1 MRVTNGMMISNS
13 MNNINTNKQL
23 MSIYENQQATEKKIM
38 RPSDD
43 PVIAIRALKYRTSL
57 NEISQ
62 YVDKNIPDAESWI
75 STTQGAL
82 NNISEM
88 FTDIFQYCNQ
98 GSTDS
103 FKTDNRESII
113 DSLQKLK
120 DSVYG
125 EGNVDFAGRYVFTGY
140 KTDKTLI
147 FQSDDASLKYS
158 ITQDFK
164 GTDIEKFTY
173 TTNKVDVN
181 NITDLTSS
189 VPDGKDVYLIKFAYN
204 DTDDKLPTFTYT
216 DANGAVQ
223 TVNITAAT
231 QTNNAY
237 ETVLNANGAKVSY
250 DAVNGQLVMNEAAYK
265 QYIEQDNM
273 TITYEKTGF
282 NKGEVR
288 PEHYFKC
295 SDITDAANPKDYNV
309 NAVSQDIYYNIN
321 YGQTLKVNTQA
332 NESIDIY
339 IGRTIQDMQNT
350 LSTLK
355 TAEEKVSKLKSMIN
369 SGTYTGN
376 DLDNLNSMLEAA
388 NMEVDYA
395 KKNVQTVFS
404 QSNTKMKNYQ
414 KTVELGLSELGSRDS
429 RLSLVKARLKEQQNN
444 IKELQSKNE
453 DVELEEAVINLAQA
467 QMVYNASLNAASKIV
482 QQSLVDF
489 I

>member
-13 MNNINTNKQL
+13 MNNINTNKQI
-23 MSIYENQQATEKKIM
+23 MSVYENQQATEKKIM

-75 STTQGAL
+75 STTEGAL
-82 NNISEM
+82 NNISDM

-120 DSVYG
+120 DGIYG

-140 KTDKTLI
+140 KTDKTLV
-147 FQSDDASLKYS
+147 FPADDANLKYE
-158 ITQDFK
+158 ITQNFK

-173 TTNKVDVN
+173 TTNTVDVN
-181 NITDLTSS
+181 NIASRTDK
-189 VPDGKDVYLIKFAYN
+189 VPEGKDVYLLKFAYN
-204 DTDDKLPTFTYT
+204 ATDDTIPSFTYT
-216 DANGAVQ
+216 DAQGVTQ
-223 TVNITAAT
+223 TINITAAT
-231 QTNNAY
+231 ATKNAY
-237 ETVLNANGAKVSY
+237 ETVLDANTPAVSY
-250 DAVNGQLVMNEAAYK
+250 DAVNGQLVMNEAAYR
-265 QYIEQDNM
+265 QYISQDNM
-273 TITYEKTGF
+273 TVTYEKTGF

-309 NAVSQDIYYNIN
+309 NSTSQDIYYNIN
-321 YGQTLKVNTQA
+321 YGQSLKVNTQA

-388 NMEVDYA
+388 SMEVDYA

-404 QSNTKMKNYQ
+404 QSNTKMQNYQ
-414 KTVELGLSELGSRDS
+414 KTVELALSELGSRDN
-429 RLSLVKARLKEQQNN
+429 RLSLVKARLTEQKTN

-453 DVELEEAVINLAQA
+453 DVELEDAVINLAQA

>member
-88 FTDIFQYCNQ
+88 FADIFQYCNQ

-120 DSVYG
+120 DSIYG

-147 FQSDDASLKYS
+147 FQSDDANLQYS
-158 ITQDFK
+158 ITQNFK

-181 NITDLTSS
+181 NIKDLKSS

-204 DTDDKLPTFTYT
+204 DTDDTSPTITYT
-216 DANGAVQ
+216 DANGTAK
-223 TVNITAAT
+223 TVTIPAAT
-231 QTNNAY
+231 NAY
-237 ETVLNANGAKVSY
+237 ETVLNAKDAKVSY
-250 DAVNGQLVMNEAAYK
+250 DAVNGQLVMNEAAYQ
-265 QYIEQDNM
+265 QYIKQDNM

-295 SDITDAANPKDYNV
+295 SDITNQKDYNV

-404 QSNTKMKNYQ
+404 QSNTKMQEYQ